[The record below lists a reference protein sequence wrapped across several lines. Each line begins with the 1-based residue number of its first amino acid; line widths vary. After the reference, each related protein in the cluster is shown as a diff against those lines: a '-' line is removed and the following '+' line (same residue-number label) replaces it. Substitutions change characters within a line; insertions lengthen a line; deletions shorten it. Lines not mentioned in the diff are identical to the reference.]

1 MRTLTVDVSW
11 FFIPL
16 FPSSPFFNPSPHH
29 PLCPPSPPFFF
40 FLLFPS
46 SLLSFH
52 SNLFAFAATPR
63 GECQDPWRRPVCVWG
78 AGGEDHPDPRLVAER
93 EPRPRGAAHRRG
105 RGRRIVRRLLLPVVD
120 TRMHAHMLTTLG
132 QTHTHTHTH
141 TRSDKLKH
149 KHRHKHTLPP
159 PSVCCPLTVEVW
171 LSPSLRPAVR
181 VLTLCLC
188 WHRHNVLHTF

>member
-1 MRTLTVDVSW
+1 M
-11 FFIPL
+11 
-16 FPSSPFFNPSPHH
+16 
-29 PLCPPSPPFFF
+29 SPPPF

-46 SLLSFH
+46 SFLCFH
-52 SNLFAFAATPR
+52 SNLFAFAATPYSRCPPR
-63 GECQDPWRRPVCVWG
+63 GECQDPWRRPVCIWG

-105 RGRRIVRRLLLPVVD
+105 RGRRIVRRLLLPVVES
-120 TRMHAHMLTTLG
+120 RHAHV
-132 QTHTHTHTH
+132 HTHTHFSKRIYTH
-141 TRSDKLKH
+141 TD
-149 KHRHKHTLPP
+149 RHTCVQTSSNTSIDTNTPSPP